1 MTHSIQ
7 YKILPVVVVGCVV
20 TNVTMDVVVPKY
32 RLKIWSQY
40 KYLMSDGKQICFFF
54 FFLNIWSNIVIH

>member
-1 MTHSIQ
+1 MYFISNCQLIASADTHYWI

-20 TNVTMDVVVPKY
+20 TDVTIIGVVVPKY

-40 KYLMSDGKQICFFF
+40 K
-54 FFLNIWSNIVIH
+54 